1 MQFQDQSTGLRP
13 NRLKKKMM
21 MIDDDDD
28 GSPASV
34 FRIVYVAGN
43 TQNSVIYLCIH
54 QQRPIYVFSVYG
66 NANVC
71 KKVKYKAF

>member
-1 MQFQDQSTGLRP
+1 MQFQDQSTDLQP
-13 NRLKKKMM
+13 NRLKKMM

-34 FRIVYVAGN
+34 FRIVYVAGK
-43 TQNSVIYLCIH
+43 TQNSVICLCIH
-54 QQRPIYVFSVYG
+54 QQRHIYVFSVYG

-71 KKVKYKAF
+71 EKVKYKAF